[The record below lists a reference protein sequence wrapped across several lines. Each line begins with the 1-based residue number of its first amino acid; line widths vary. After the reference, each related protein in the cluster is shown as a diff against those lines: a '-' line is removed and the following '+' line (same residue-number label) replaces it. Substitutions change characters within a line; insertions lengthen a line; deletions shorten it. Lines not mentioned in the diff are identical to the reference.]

1 MLVQATHGKQLLVGT
16 PFNDAAVVHHQHLI
30 GMLDGRQAVRDDQR
44 GAFGHQA
51 LQRILHQSLGF
62 VVQRGSGFVEDQ
74 DRGVTQD
81 RAGDRQALALAAGQQ
96 RAVLADRGLQLL
108 RHARDEL
115 PRIGCFGRR
124 TDLLLARFHAIGD
137 VGRDGVIEQHDLLPD
152 HRHLPTQV
160 GQRIV
165 IQRDAIEGD
174 DTTAGLVEARHQ
186 PDQAGLAT
194 AGTTHDGGDR
204 AGLGNETDVVQG
216 NAAVLAV
223 AQHDVVEGQFAAYA
237 LHAVAALVTLDLHV
251 EDAEQA
257 LCGGHAARDRGLHAG
272 QAAQRRNDGHHRGH
286 QAHELAGVEAAGQ
299 RFAGRYPDD
308 HRQRQCGQEL
318 HHAGGGSTGDFHLH
332 VQRQHAVGQARVAR
346 DLMLLGAV
354 HLHFLLRRQRLFGGL
369 RHRTHTILDATA
381 DAAVALAHVGH
392 DHADQR
398 YHHQHRHGDL
408 HAHLQH
414 YRQHGDDGQG
424 VGHHGL
430 ECVGT
435 GLSDLFGIEVQAA
448 DHHRRRFGIKMRGR
462 QVQVLGQHLFAQV
475 AHHAATSL
483 GQRVVAHPGGD
494 AAHQEQAQDGQRQ
507 DHRHARFRVDETAVD
522 QRLHQLGEVVARQ
535 GFDHHGDDRGHHEH
549 PIGAGV
555 PQQTF
560 VDRPHRRVI
569 GTHGRTSGA
578 VAMAIRRKPS

>member
-30 GMLDGRQAVRDDQR
+30 GMLDGRQAVRDDQC

-174 DTTAGLVEARHQ
+174 HTTAGLIEARHQ

-204 AGLGNETDVVQG
+204 TRLRHETDVVQG

-223 AQHDVVEGQFAAYA
+223 AQHDVVEGQLAAHA
-237 LHAVAALVTLDLHV
+237 LHVVAASSRSTCMSRMPNRRSAAATPREIEVCTLVRRRSEGMMAIIEV
-251 EDAEQA
+251 IRPMNWPA
-257 LCGGHAARDRGLHAG
+257 LRRPASASRVDTQTITASASAARNCTTL
-272 QAAQRRNDGHHRGH
+272 
-286 QAHELAGVEAAGQ
+286 EAA
-299 RFAGRYPDD
+299 
-308 HRQRQCGQEL
+308 
-318 HHAGGGSTGDFHLH
+318 
-332 VQRQHAVGQARVAR
+332 ARVTSTFMFSDSMRLAR
-346 DLMLLGAV
+346 
-354 HLHFLLRRQRLFGGL
+354 R
-369 RHRTHTILDATA
+369 
-381 DAAVALAHVGH
+381 
-392 DHADQR
+392 
-398 YHHQHRHGDL
+398 
-408 HAHLQH
+408 
-414 YRQHGDDGQG
+414 
-424 VGHHGL
+424 
-430 ECVGT
+430 E
-435 GLSDLFGIEVQAA
+435 
-448 DHHRRRFGIKMRGR
+448 
-462 QVQVLGQHLFAQV
+462 
-475 AHHAATSL
+475 
-483 GQRVVAHPGGD
+483 
-494 AAHQEQAQDGQRQ
+494 
-507 DHRHARFRVDETAVD
+507 
-522 QRLHQLGEVVARQ
+522 
-535 GFDHHGDDRGHHEH
+535 
-549 PIGAGV
+549 
-555 PQQTF
+555 
-560 VDRPHRRVI
+560 
-569 GTHGRTSGA
+569 
-578 VAMAIRRKPS
+578 